1 VVHAPGV
8 RFVLPRFGR
17 EDAVLFV
24 VTTSLALAYGITHDH
39 LTATLSPEY
48 FLFGKDLANDPRP
61 FRWAVTVLAAKACWP
76 MGLLAGMALRF
87 ANEPSERLPQR
98 LPLRRLL
105 GFVAIPMMTAA
116 LAALMLGASPV
127 SFDPWDQR
135 AIAEM
140 LAGSTHVAAFV
151 RVWRVHIGSY
161 VGGAL
166 GLLLA
171 VALVRRRRDGC

>member
-1 VVHAPGV
+1 MK
-8 RFVLPRFGR
+8 FVLPRFGR

-24 VTTSLALAYGITHDH
+24 MTTSITLAYCITHDH

-48 FLFGKDLANDPRP
+48 FLFGKDLASDPRP
-61 FRWAVTVLAAKACWP
+61 FRWAVTALAAKASWP
-76 MGLLAGMALRF
+76 LGLLAGMALRF

-105 GFVAIPMMTAA
+105 HFVAIPMVTAT
-116 LAALMLGASPV
+116 LAALLLGTSPM
-127 SFDPWDQR
+127 SIDPLDQR
-135 AIAEM
+135 TVAEM
-140 LAGSTHVAAFV
+140 LAGSTHAAAFV

-171 VALVRRRRDGC
+171 VALVRLQRGRRRDGR